1 MYEKEKQSLIDCALE
16 LKRCRLITLCGGNVC
31 VRLADGNI
39 AVTPSG
45 LDYEVMTADDICIV
59 DSMGKRVEGHRRPTS
74 DLDAILFIFQKMPG
88 VNATI
93 HTHQPCAT
101 ALGLIADVFPACL
114 VSQIDALQGDVPV
127 APFTPSSDKGMGEL
141 TVQYANGSNAVI
153 LRSHGV
159 MAFGSSLQIALYAA
173 VYLEEAA
180 QTYLTALA
188 TGRQVQPLS
197 PEMVKA
203 ELGEP
208 DSWANDLQT

>member
-93 HTHQPCAT
+93 HTHRL
-101 ALGLIADVFPACL
+101 ALP
-114 VSQIDALQGDVPV
+114 
-127 APFTPSSDKGMGEL
+127 
-141 TVQYANGSNAVI
+141 
-153 LRSHGV
+153 R
-159 MAFGSSLQIALYAA
+159 
-173 VYLEEAA
+173 
-180 QTYLTALA
+180 LA
-188 TGRQVQPLS
+188 
-197 PEMVKA
+197 
-203 ELGEP
+203 
-208 DSWANDLQT
+208 